1 MHISKLAVTESESGY
16 KLTGWC
22 NDFEL
27 YYDFPLDIKPRL
39 CADPFVAASLLS
51 AMYLNE
57 DIIIDEEWQIS
68 PELLTNLDK
77 IQDIF
82 SRWEQYLGYKLNK
95 INIHG
100 GTVAEAPSHFCKT
113 VSFFSGGVDGS
124 HTFLTNQQDIDA
136 LLFVKGIDMQLENDA
151 LFAETSRVNR
161 EYLKQYN
168 KPLHTIISNVRFLG
182 HHFGVKW
189 GACCGGG
196 LSSIALAIG
205 ARKCLIAS
213 GSSYD
218 YIYPSGTNYISDH
231 LWGNQQTRI
240 VHDGAQSSRLDKI
253 RAIAEDPQCLKILRV
268 CWHDDGYN
276 CGKCEKCLRT
286 MASLRALELKVD
298 TFPPLTDDVARSQLA
313 NIKLYDIHD
322 YQFLKE
328 NIEQAK
334 RVNDEVLLKALKK
347 IQTDFER
354 RKLMRD
360 VDKTLFNGRIQ
371 TAKQGIFNWR
381 RNLRTNA
388 NTS

>member
-1 MHISKLAVTESESGY
+1 MHITKLDISESESGY
-16 KLTGWC
+16 QLTGWC
-22 NDFEL
+22 NDFKL
-27 YYDFPLDIKPRL
+27 YYHFPRNIKPRL

-57 DIIIDEEWQIS
+57 DIVIDDEWQIS
-68 PELLTNLDK
+68 PELLSNLNK

-82 SRWEQYLGYKLNK
+82 SRWEQYLGYKLHK
-95 INIHG
+95 ISIHG
-100 GTVAEAPSHFCKT
+100 GTVVEAPSHFDQT

-124 HTFLTNQQDIDA
+124 HTFLTNKDDIDA
-136 LLFVKGIDMQLENDA
+136 LLFVKGIDMQLDNDA

-161 EYLKQYN
+161 DYLQQYD
-168 KPLHTIISNVRFLG
+168 KPLYTITSNVRFLG

-196 LSSIALAIG
+196 LSSIALAVG

-231 LWGNQQTRI
+231 LWGNLQTRI

-253 RAIAEDPQCLKILRV
+253 RAIAEDPRCLKILRV

-286 MASLRALELKVD
+286 MASLRALALKVD
-298 TFPPLTDDVARSQLA
+298 TFPPLTDEITRTQLA
-313 NIKLYDIHD
+313 KIKLFDIHD

-328 NIEQAK
+328 NIEQA
-334 RVNDEVLLKALKK
+334 RRSNDRVLLKALEK
-347 IQTDFER
+347 IQADFER
-354 RKLMRD
+354 RKLMREAD
-360 VDKTLFNGRIQ
+360 RTLFNGRLQ
-371 TAKQGIFNWR
+371 SVKQGFRNWR
-381 RNLRTNA
+381 NGFRTNVNA
-388 NTS
+388 N